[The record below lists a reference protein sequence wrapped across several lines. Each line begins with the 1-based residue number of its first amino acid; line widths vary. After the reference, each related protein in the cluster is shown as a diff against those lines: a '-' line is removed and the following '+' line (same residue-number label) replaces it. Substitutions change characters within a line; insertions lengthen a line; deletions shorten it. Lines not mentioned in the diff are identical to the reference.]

1 MKTWG
6 AIGSTLILGLYYID
20 KSKNVEK
27 FTQTFNEY
35 FHTDVSAQT
44 IHFELAVIKNSD
56 PANNMGQNTADPE
69 YAKLWEYYILQ
80 ERIDV
85 LKGIYRSF
93 KKRAFVEV
101 LDISDE
107 TECIPEDYILK
118 HGSQQITDV
127 PEPCPP
133 DYKSKGLSAYKRR
146 HEVVANVL
154 SAANYK
160 CEANCTCELF
170 LRKDRIHTYTEA
182 HHLIPLCYQSSF
194 QNSLDVEANVISL
207 CPHCHRL
214 LHYGADNQA
223 VLKQLYQQRRH
234 RLSKCGLDIS
244 FEDLLLM
251 YR

>member
-107 TECIPEDYILK
+107 NECIPEDYILK
-118 HGSQQITDV
+118 HGPQQITDV

-182 HHLIPLCYQSSF
+182 HHLVPLCYQSSF